1 MKAVNIVN
9 KIIYGLIA
17 LVFLFVIGV
26 NLLIQRKDQYW
37 SYYDFS
43 VSQWILFAVSLII
56 AIALVFFG
64 NMCAKRESTQNTK
77 RYYIFLIA
85 ASLVLL
91 VLQMVIADNI
101 FFQVGWDVSYL
112 KEAAEQFV
120 DNNLDEFHKHYFE
133 KNPNNIFMY
142 IITIAFVAIG
152 KFIGFNGY
160 KALVCFGVILNN
172 LSVLMT
178 SLVVYRVSKKRTWGY
193 ISYAF
198 GALLFGLSPWM
209 IAPYS
214 DIFSVLISICGL
226 YIFLVVRDS
235 KIKWYVKPILVVI
248 LPGIAYAIKPTN
260 IFILFAIAIYELIQI
275 IGKPDRL
282 KALIK
287 ILIGVGAAVAIILL
301 TKAVSYKIIDY
312 KVNDEYVMPM
322 SHYLLL
328 GSNYNMV
335 GQYNGMDDDY
345 TCSFPSKEEKS
356 EADIEEVIR
365 RYKEM
370 FPIQYIK
377 HICNKTYLNYA
388 NGILGW
394 GKEAGF
400 VNEMYENDGAFGKAL
415 RSLYYLG
422 GDNILREENAF
433 PEGGENFSIFANIS
447 QIIWYI
453 LLILCF
459 AQSISLLFFK
469 KSTSEIEDVSV
480 ISGITILGMFVFLS
494 LFETNAR
501 YLFSLLPIFVAFI
514 FASRYEHMQFTF
526 KKDKNTGETYG
537 S

>member
-1 MKAVNIVN
+1 MKAVSILN
-9 KIIYGLIA
+9 KIVYGLIA
-17 LVFLFVIGV
+17 LVFLFIIGV
-26 NLLIQRKDQYW
+26 NLLIQRQDQYW

-43 VSQWILFAVSLII
+43 VSQWILFVSSLII
-56 AIALVFFG
+56 AFALIFFG

-77 RYYIFLIA
+77 RYLIVLII
-85 ASLVLL
+85 STVVLL
-91 VLQMVIADNI
+91 VLQIVIVDNI

-112 KEAAEQFV
+112 KEAAEQYV

-142 IITIAFVAIG
+142 IITIASVAIG
-152 KFIGFNGY
+152 KSIGFNGY
-160 KALVCFGVILNN
+160 KALVYFGVVLNN
-172 LSVLMT
+172 LSVFMT
-178 SLVVYRVSKKRTWGY
+178 SLVVYRVSKKRAWGY
-193 ISYAF
+193 IAYVVS
-198 GALLFGLSPWM
+198 ALLFGLSPWM

-214 DIFSVLISICGL
+214 DIFSVLISISGL

-260 IFILFAIAIYELIQI
+260 IFILFAIAIYELIQL
-275 IGKPDRL
+275 IGRPDRL
-282 KALIK
+282 KALLR
-287 ILIGVGAAVAIILL
+287 ILIGIGAAVAVIFL

-312 KVNDEYVMPM
+312 KVNDNYVMPM

-356 EADIEEVIR
+356 KADTEEVIR

-370 FPIQYIK
+370 FPVQYIR
-377 HICNKTYLNYA
+377 HLCNKTYLNFS

-400 VNEMYENDGAFGKAL
+400 VNEMYENDSTLGNAL
-415 RSLYYLG
+415 RSYYYLG

-433 PEGGENFSIFANIS
+433 PEGGENFSIFANMA
-447 QIIWYI
+447 QIIWYM

-459 AQSISLLFFK
+459 LQSIRLLFLK
-469 KSTSEIEDVSV
+469 KSMSEVDVVSL
-480 ISGITILGMFVFLS
+480 ISGITILGIFVFLS

-501 YLFSLLPIFVAFI
+501 YLYSLLPIFVAYI
-514 FASRYEHMQFTF
+514 FAIGHDYLPLGN
-526 KKDKNTGETYG
+526 KDNKNVGETYG